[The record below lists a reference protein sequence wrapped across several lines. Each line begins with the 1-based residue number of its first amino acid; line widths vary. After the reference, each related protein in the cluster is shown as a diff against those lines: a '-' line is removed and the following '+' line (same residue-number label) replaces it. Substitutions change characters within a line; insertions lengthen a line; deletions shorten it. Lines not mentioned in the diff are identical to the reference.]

1 MAIVVITDPENG
13 RTAGYSAEDAEAGG
27 NGFLPISLQYDTYT
41 ADTARD
47 PSLAGDAREGDVLN
61 RTYRGKSVTA
71 KNKSDLELIRQ
82 TVRAM
87 DGKPVIVILKLS
99 NPTVV
104 AEFESAIQGLVLNFN
119 VQDQAVLDVLT
130 GVVEPSGLLPM
141 QMPANMATVEAQFED
156 VPLDMEPHVDAAG
169 HAYDFGFGLNW
180 DGPIEDART
189 RKFTSENK

>member
-1 MAIVVITDPENG
+1 M
-13 RTAGYSAEDAEAGG
+13 
-27 NGFLPISLQYDTYT
+27 
-41 ADTARD
+41 
-47 PSLAGDAREGDVLN
+47 LN

-156 VPLDMEPHVDAAG
+156 VPLDMEPHVDCLL
-169 HAYDFGFGLNW
+169 YTSPSPRD
-180 DGPIEDART
+180 RT
-189 RKFTSENK
+189 RSRMPSSA